1 MIGKTVSSVTKKA
14 GSLATAVSEKAPAVS
29 KVVSYIMKTAGHT
42 LKTTL
47 AMQADK
53 TLQQDIEEIWAKD
66 EKGQRQGIWDPIKKS
81 FQDNIT
87 NINS

>member
-1 MIGKTVSSVTKKA
+1 MMGKTVSSVTKKA

-53 TLQQDIEEIWAKD
+53 TLQQDIEEIWAN
-66 EKGQRQGIWDPIKKS
+66 GQGIWDPIKKS